1 MFAYWFEIVGN
12 KPCDDGTKMPFLFD
26 RLLIWWWNIVQP
38 MPCNTDQI
46 KKKNCI
52 LFLQVWIQDTRYSL
66 SDERRNWKYIMVY
79 FFKYVLLFLIT
90 IFDMNCATSDIWHL
104 SFNSSHCLMKTYEV
118 LQKLLE
124 WTALLQSV
132 PKTF

>member
-1 MFAYWFEIVGN
+1 MFTYWFEIVGN

-46 KKKNCI
+46 KKIIVFSFFKYGFKI
-52 LFLQVWIQDTRYSL
+52 PDTQ

-79 FFKYVLLFLIT
+79 FFKYVLLFLIK

-118 LQKLLE
+118 LRRLLE